1 MLKATYN
8 LRERKINLMHINC
21 SVIISLQEES
31 KKNKF
36 AFEQKKNL
44 FFYFLLVNLL

>member
-8 LRERKINLMHINC
+8 LRERKINLMHINY

-36 AFEQKKNL
+36 AFEQKKIC
-44 FFYFLLVNLL
+44 FFIFFL